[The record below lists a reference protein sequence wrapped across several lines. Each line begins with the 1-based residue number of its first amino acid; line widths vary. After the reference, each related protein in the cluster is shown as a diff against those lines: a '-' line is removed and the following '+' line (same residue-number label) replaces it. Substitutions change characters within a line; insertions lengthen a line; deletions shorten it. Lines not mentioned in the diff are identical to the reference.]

1 MINHKLHN
9 QSQCNTTTSQLP
21 TTSLLERICALDR
34 SKELKH
40 NYTPLIFYH
49 PNNGSTQQHFV
60 AVGHVE
66 TSFIN
71 STLIHCKDEHD
82 EPIFI
87 LDKLSNTN
95 GIKTEVLR
103 LKMDDILLQ
112 QQQSASDTTQD
123 IYDSTKLFQRR
134 TIAFE
139 HVTKHL
145 LSCGV
150 ISRKHTDLYPIYPFI
165 SEKKGDT
172 NDYEGNKKEI
182 LAHVNRNSA
191 PYLGVDSVGVHLHCY
206 VCEDTTAAC
215 NKPTGIWLAKR
226 AANKSHHPNLYDPTV
241 AGGQPSNLSILEN
254 IVKEAHEEAGV
265 KAEWILSPNSKD
277 STFSDHT
284 HDPLTITTAKSD
296 GSCMKRSLYYSGD
309 LQVPNCWVPTAVDG
323 EVAEFKLYTMKEL
336 EDELRNGNSVRP
348 SMVAVLLDF
357 MIRHEVLC

>member
-1 MINHKLHN
+1 
-9 QSQCNTTTSQLP
+9 
-21 TTSLLERICALDR
+21 LERIRALDR

-49 PNNGSTQQHFV
+49 PNNGTKVLYTAADSLSTQQHFV

-112 QQQSASDTTQD
+112 QQQSATDATQD
-123 IYDSTKLFQRR
+123 IYDHTKLFQQR
-134 TIAFE
+134 TLAFE

-150 ISRKHTDLYPIYPFI
+150 ISRKHTDLYPIYPFTT
-165 SEKKGDT
+165 KKD
-172 NDYEGNKKEI
+172 DYEGNKKEI
-182 LAHVNRNSA
+182 LAHVNRNTA
-191 PYLGVDSVGVHLHCY
+191 PYLGTDSVGVHLHCY
-206 VCEDTTAAC
+206 VCEDSATTAC

-226 AANKSHHPNLYDPTV
+226 AANKSHHPNLY
-241 AGGQPSNLSILEN
+241 N
-254 IVKEAHEEAGV
+254 IVKEAYEEAGV
-265 KAEWILSPNSKD
+265 KAEWIYHNSKD

-284 HDPLTITTAKSD
+284 HDPLTITTAKSV

-309 LQVPNCWVPTAVDG
+309 LRVPNCWVPTAVDG
-323 EVAEFKLYTMKEL
+323 EVAEFKLYTMREL
-336 EDELRNGNSVRP
+336 EDELRHGNSVRP
-348 SMVAVLLDF
+348 SMVCAFRFHDTTLSSVYR
-357 MIRHEVLC
+357 ICR